1 MRRNVL
7 ATELIFLWVLS
18 WITGIS
24 VFAVSVI
31 LDWSSDALG
40 ISVILVGLVVL
51 FYARPLQT
59 WLAPRI
65 GIAAPRPLRKRRRV

>member
-7 ATELIFLWVLS
+7 AAELVFMLVLALL
-18 WITGIS
+18 TGMS
-24 VFAVSVI
+24 VFGVAAL
-31 LDWSSDALG
+31 LDWSSDALSA
-40 ISVILVGLVVL
+40 SVILVGLVVL

-65 GIAAPRPLRKRRRV
+65 GIAAPRPLGEHRKV